1 MAFST
6 DIPACVI
13 SRRLTP
19 VKLWF
24 GQFNPCFLK
33 ESYRQVK
40 EKRKPQP
47 PCTQVELDEIL
58 NRIDG
63 RLAARNIRFWSDESE
78 VLGRRR
84 ASSAVNDLGPLL
96 FLLINQAEVRVRGAR
111 KLPDEL
117 KGIVTR
123 DIERYE
129 MIGVIDVLHPGGTV
143 QSEVPGQRTLR
154 ISR

>member
-1 MAFST
+1 M
-6 DIPACVI
+6 
-13 SRRLTP
+13 
-19 VKLWF
+19 
-24 GQFNPCFLK
+24 
-33 ESYRQVK
+33 
-40 EKRKPQP
+40 
-47 PCTQVELDEIL
+47 ELDEIL

-63 RLAARNIRFWSDESE
+63 RLAARNIRCWSDESE

-129 MIGVIDVLHPGGTV
+129 MIGVIDVFTRVELFNPKFRGNGLLELVVEELPTT
-143 QSEVPGQRTLR
+143 QLEEFEVILDYKGMKPPDLC
-154 ISR
+154 